1 MKKHVLFPL
10 MSAILVLTLM
20 LGACGGA
27 PAATSPAAPDAA
39 APAPAPADTQAPASG
54 EKVELTMG
62 SWRADDV
69 AQMTALFAEYT
80 KVNPNVTIKFQPI
93 NPPDYNATIRLQLE
107 GGTGP
112 DLLFSRSFATGEE
125 LYTAGFVADVSDIP
139 GLQENYSEMARS
151 PWVAAD
157 GKNFAIPVAAVSQ
170 PVFYNKDI
178 FKANGIAVPTTWD
191 DFIKACDTLKAAGI
205 TPIANGLADEWDI
218 LECLFSAMI
227 PNYVGGSEER
237 VKYESGEKKLN
248 DEAFV
253 AAYTDVASLAKYLP
267 DGFEAVGYNDSAALF
282 STGSAAMFFD
292 GSWSLGIY
300 DDVTFEWGTFS
311 VPARDASKSMVCF
324 HPDMA
329 WTMNAAS
336 KHPEEARAF
345 LTWVCSR
352 EFTDPVSR
360 ALPTGFFPIIN
371 FPMTLE
377 DAHAN
382 ECLALKDGKETDMRF
397 MWPQPDLYAP
407 MLQAVNNVL
416 KGSMTPQE
424 AADSVAAAAAK

>member
-1 MKKHVLFPL
+1 MKKHFLFPL
-10 MSAILVLTLM
+10 MAAMLALTLV
-20 LGACGGA
+20 LGACGG
-27 PAATSPAAPDAA
+27 A
-39 APAPAPADTQAPASG
+39 APAPAPAEPAPAAPAPAAPAETPAPAAD
-54 EKVELTMG
+54 EKIEMTMG
-62 SWRADDV
+62 SWRTDDV
-69 AQMTALFAEYT
+69 VQVTALLAEYT
-80 KVNPNVTIKFQPI
+80 ALNPNVTIKFQPI

-107 GGTGP
+107 SGTGP
-112 DLLFSRSFATGEE
+112 DLLYSRSFATGEE

-139 GLQENYSEMARS
+139 GLQENYDDVARA
-151 PWVAAD
+151 PWIASD

-170 PVFYNKDI
+170 PVFYNKDL
-178 FKANGIAVPTTWD
+178 FKANGLEIPTTWD

-205 TPIANGLADEWDI
+205 TPIANGIADEWDI

-227 PNYVGGSEER
+227 PNYIGGAEER

-253 AAYTDVASLAKYLP
+253 QAYTDVASLAKYLP

-282 STGSAAMFFD
+282 STQGAAMFFD

-300 DDVTFEWGTFS
+300 DDVTFDWGTFS

-345 LTWVCSR
+345 LSWICSR
-352 EFTDPVSR
+352 ESSQPVSN

-371 FPMTLE
+371 FSTTLP
-377 DAHAN
+377 DAHAT
-382 ECLALKDGKETDMRF
+382 ECLALRDGKKTDMRF
-397 MWPQPDLYAP
+397 MWPTPELYAP

-416 KGSMTPQE
+416 KGTMTPQE
-424 AADSVAAAAAK
+424 AADSVAAVK